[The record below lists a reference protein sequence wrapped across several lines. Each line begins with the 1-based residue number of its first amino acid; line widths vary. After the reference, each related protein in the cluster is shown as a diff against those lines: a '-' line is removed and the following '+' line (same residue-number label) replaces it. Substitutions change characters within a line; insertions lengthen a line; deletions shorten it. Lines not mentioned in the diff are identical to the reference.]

1 LSEPAQHSESTGSV
15 TDAEG
20 SIADAEDS
28 LTDADVL
35 QRVESLLAG
44 RGDTVEQRSLISL
57 LQAVQGELGYLH
69 REAMIAVAT
78 FLNVSPA
85 RVYGVATFY
94 NQFRFTPP
102 GRNQIKVCMG
112 TACAIN
118 LGGVILDSFRR
129 RLSLEEGET
138 SADRE
143 YSLER
148 VACVGCCSLA
158 PVVMEGDVVHGDMS
172 PTKVD
177 GILLRHQMARDKA
190 AAEAAEA
197 AAEKE
202 PA

>member
-1 LSEPAQHSESTGSV
+1 VSEPAQPSESNDSFS
-15 TDAEG
+15 DA
-20 SIADAEDS
+20 A
-28 LTDADVL
+28 VQ
-35 QRVESLLAG
+35 QRVGTLLAG

-57 LQAVQGELGYLH
+57 LQAVQKDLGYLH
-69 REAMIAVAT
+69 REAMIAVAG
-78 FLNVSPA
+78 FLDVSPA
-85 RVYGVATFY
+85 QVYGVATFY

-102 GRNQIKVCMG
+102 GRHQIKVCMG

-158 PVVMEGDVVHGDMS
+158 PVAMEGDVVHGDMS

-177 GILLRHQMARDKA
+177 GILLRHQMERDKA
-190 AAEAAEA
+190 AAQ
-197 AAEKE
+197 KE